1 MSEYAVGR
9 LQLSPRYL
17 AVLRELLQRH
27 LPAVEVRAYGSRVTG
42 KGHEASD
49 LDLVVRN
56 PHDLE
61 RETAGLPALRAAL
74 SESNL
79 PLLVDIVDWARIPES
94 FRQEIEAA
102 YVVVQSEEENR
113 ANNG

>member
-1 MSEYAVGR
+1 MPEFAPER
-9 LQLSPRYL
+9 LQLPPRYL

-27 LPAVEVRAYGSRVTG
+27 LPATEVRAYGSRVTC

-49 LDLVVRN
+49 LDLVVLN
-56 PHDLE
+56 PLDLE

-94 FRQEIEAA
+94 FRQEMEAA
-102 YVVVQSEEENR
+102 YVVVQSGEN
-113 ANNG
+113 AKH